1 VSSAN
6 IEALRPSINKT
17 FKDIRSHIFDIELER
32 HTTQRDRIIKAICDY
47 VTQTI
52 TAESKSLLSSF
63 YSNMMDQTLGNEPF
77 LTARNKNKF
86 YDKDI
91 RRMIFDRYDVSV
103 SENINYTQT
112 SEKFKALPIPAGMA
126 TLGVV
131 LSIALSKVVI
141 LPISLIIAGG
151 LYYFISEYEKDKN
164 QKEFMAAIDRYINSV
179 KGELIIWFE
188 HIEAFYHEQVE
199 ELKQSIEGG
208 HNE

>member
-1 VSSAN
+1 MSSVN
-6 IEALRPSINKT
+6 IESLRPSIDK
-17 FKDIRSHIFDIELER
+17 IFENIHSRVSDIER
-32 HTTQRDRIIKAICDY
+32 YTNRDRVIKAICDY

-52 TAESKSLLSSF
+52 AAESKSLLSSF
-63 YSNMMDQTLGNEPF
+63 YSNMMDQTINDEPF

-91 RRMIFDRYDVSV
+91 RSMIFDRYNFSV
-103 SENINYTQT
+103 SENINCTQAN
-112 SEKFKALPIPAGMA
+112 EKYKVLSIPAGTA
-126 TLGVV
+126 GLGVI

-151 LYYFISEYEKDKN
+151 LYYFISKYEKNKGQD
-164 QKEFMAAIDRYINSV
+164 EFMAAINRYINSV
-179 KGELIIWFE
+179 KRELIIWFE
-188 HIEAFYHEQVE
+188 HIEVFYNDQVE